1 MAHKKTESK
10 SAAQPQLT
18 GVVAEFETPDAVLH
32 AAELVRDAGYTRWDV
47 HTPFPV
53 HGIDEAMGIRPT
65 ILPWIVAFMAVSGF
79 TGALLLQYLANAVFY
94 PFIISGKPTFAI
106 EPCLPVCFEVAVLL
120 SAFGAFFGM
129 LGLNGLPRHAND
141 LFRAAGFTR
150 ATSDRFFIAIDAA
163 DRKFNEAES
172 AGFLEKLGGT
182 HVQKLFSDP
191 AGDQFPQVLHTL
203 ALITACIAIT
213 PPVIVAARRV
223 TDQPFPRL
231 HLIQDMDMQV
241 KKKTQKTT
249 TLFADGRIMRPAIN
263 GTVPRGGLMT
273 DTRKFAGLES
283 TSGLMMVADAPAAP
297 AAAVVDPAVAAA
309 EREKRP
315 WVKTVPVPVTLDVLK
330 RGQERY
336 RIYCSACHGLGGEG
350 DGLVSLRAVELE
362 QPTWTRPVS
371 LVSEGIV
378 KQPVGQIFD
387 TVTNGVRR
395 MAGYGDQISVEDRWA
410 IVAYVKALQR
420 SRVAPIADVPVELLE
435 KLKAEAAAAPPVGGA
450 VPAAA
455 VPVGAGADGAGAG
468 ASPAP
473 AAK

>member
-10 SAAQPQLT
+10 STAQPQLT

-65 ILPWIVAFMAVSGF
+65 ILPWIVACMAVTGF

-106 EPCLPVCFEVAVLL
+106 EPCLPVCFEVAILL

-163 DRKFNEAES
+163 DRKFSATES
-172 AGFLEKLGGT
+172 AGFLERLGGT
-182 HVQKLFSDP
+182 QVQQLYSDP
-191 AGDQFPQVLHTL
+191 AGEQFPQVLHTL

-213 PPVIVAARRV
+213 PPVIVAAKRV

-241 KKKTQKTT
+241 KKKTQKAT
-249 TLFADGRIMRPAIN
+249 TLFADGRIMRPPVN

-273 DTRKFAGLES
+273 DSRMFAGLES

-297 AAAVVDPAVAAA
+297 AAAVVDPAAAAA
-309 EREKRP
+309 ERDKRP
-315 WVKTVPVPVTLDVLK
+315 WVKAVPIPVSLDLLK

-336 RIYCSACHGLGGEG
+336 RIYCSTCHGLGGEG

-410 IVAYVKALQR
+410 ITAYVKALQR
-420 SRVAPIADVPVELLE
+420 SRVASEADVPAELWE
-435 KLKAEAAAAPPVGGA
+435 ALKAEAESRQTDKAAAAGAPAA
-450 VPAAA
+450 VPAGN
-455 VPVGAGADGAGAG
+455 VGT
-468 ASPAP
+468 SPAAP
-473 AAK
+473 AK